1 MRALW
6 AIIASAIA
14 GPVVVLAPSAVILG
28 YRTEPG
34 SVINYFLHGLLVV
47 AMSLGLLLLLEW
59 KTRSRLSR
67 TFIPVALAVGLWTLN
82 PIVQL
87 AEAGDPGFV
96 EEAAASSVVPQIASL
111 AELASIT
118 SHASR
123 LGVYAATLILVI
135 AALMEWESR
144 RYTP

>member
-1 MRALW
+1 M
-6 AIIASAIA
+6 
-14 GPVVVLAPSAVILG
+14 VLAPSAVTLG

-34 SVINYFLHGLLVV
+34 SAINYFLHGLLVI
-47 AMSLGLLLLLEW
+47 AMSLGLLPLLEW

-67 TFIPVALAVGLWTLN
+67 TLVPIALAVGLWTLD

-87 AEAGDPGFV
+87 AGAGDPGFV
-96 EEAAASSVVPQIASL
+96 EETAASSIVPQIASL

-123 LGVYAATLILVI
+123 LGVYAATLILFI

-144 RYTP
+144 RYPS